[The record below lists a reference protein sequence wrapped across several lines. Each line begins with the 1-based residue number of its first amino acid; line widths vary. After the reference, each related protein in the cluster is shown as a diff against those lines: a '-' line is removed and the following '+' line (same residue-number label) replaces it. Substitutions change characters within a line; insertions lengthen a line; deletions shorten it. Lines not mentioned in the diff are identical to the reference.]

1 MGEDRNTRLI
11 WEVVGRLDL
20 RLYYGEIAAVEGHGG
35 RDLVTNSGHEFPALC
50 ASRRLWP
57 EAFVKQQPE

>member
-1 MGEDRNTRLI
+1 MGEDPNTRLI

-35 RDLVTNSGHEFPALC
+35 RDLVTNSGHEFRSRIPSALC
-50 ASRRLWP
+50 VTPLMAGSLR
-57 EAFVKQQPE
+57 